1 VNARILPPNMPW
13 PQALRA
19 GYVGEIRMPG
29 YLAWLRTLPC
39 HRCMTPAP
47 SEASHPNF
55 YKSQV
60 RKGPDPLA
68 LPECRYH
75 HEAYEAA
82 GDPQEASRLARA
94 ALFMLQAIS
103 EGRLVWKSL

>member
-1 VNARILPPNMPW
+1 MNTRIIPPGLTFPM
-13 PQALRA
+13 ALRR
-19 GYVGEIRMPG
+19 GYAGEIRMAP

-39 HRCMTPAP
+39 HRCSAPAP

-68 LPECRYH
+68 LPECRH
-75 HEAYEAA
+75 CHSEYELA
-82 GDPQEASRLARA
+82 GDPKEVARLTRA
-94 ALFMLQAIS
+94 ALYMLQAIY
-103 EGRLVWKSL
+103 EGRLVWVNR